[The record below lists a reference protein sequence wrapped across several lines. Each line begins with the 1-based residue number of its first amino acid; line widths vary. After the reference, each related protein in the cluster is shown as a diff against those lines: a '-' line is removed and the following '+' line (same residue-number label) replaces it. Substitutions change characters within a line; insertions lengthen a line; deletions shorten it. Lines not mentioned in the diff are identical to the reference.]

1 MRSFDAP
8 QRRRAP
14 TSFSA
19 LTLRGGAVSHTFV
32 GKTLIVAIKTMCDG
46 CRDFVNA
53 PLDELEGVSVLIVSA
68 TNDESGEWTTARHE
82 ILVAPELLVEL
93 GVRWPPFYVVIDA
106 TAGEVITEGV
116 VFGPSQVAQEI
127 APYVA

>member
-8 QRRRAP
+8 HRRRAP
-14 TSFSA
+14 LSFTAS
-19 LTLRGGAVSHTFV
+19 TLRGEAVSHTFT
-32 GKTLIVAIKTMCDG
+32 GTTLVVAIKTRCDG

-53 PLDELEGVSVLIVSA
+53 PLEELNGVSVVIVSA
-68 TNDESGEWTTARHE
+68 TNDESGEWTNSRHE

-93 GVRWPPFYVVIDA
+93 GIRWPPFYVVIDA

-127 APYVA
+127 APHLV